1 MRARRCCA
9 PCRGRL
15 SPSSG
20 PSAWRTRPV
29 PPGSCILREYLR
41 EPTWTLP
48 AHDRD
53 LGSFKGTDYT
63 IDLAS
68 SATAYELAQA
78 LWMLGSRLDG
88 AVRAEVI
95 AVLETRIF
103 APFRASLR
111 GEKRHWWMTG
121 TNNWNPVCLAGT
133 VGAAL
138 AVLPDRNDRAAFAAA
153 GELYSRHYLEGFT
166 GDGYCSEGIGY
177 WNYGMSN
184 YLMLREHL
192 WQATLGRVD
201 LFRDERVRE
210 AALYGIRVEICD
222 GVFPAIA
229 DCRPGSTPS
238 AQILRYCSLAL
249 GLGLRNHEA
258 AWDPM
263 RPDNLTSS
271 PMEIFPNS
279 ITARPAAT
287 SAEGLG
293 LRSWFKDAGLLVCR
307 PAPGG
312 PVALGAAFKGGHNDE
327 HHNHNDVGSFSVA
340 LGGRMPVGDPGGPYV
355 YNAKTFSGE
364 RYTALKLFGSFS
376 HPVPRVDGKD
386 QKPGRKAAARVL
398 DTSFADASDRI
409 VFDLAAAYDVPGLV
423 KLERAFVLNRGDSP
437 SIGVRDTF
445 AAGRPVAFETA
456 LTTRAAWKRISPA
469 VLEFTL
475 DGRVLRCDIDTAGA
489 AFEITSEKI
498 EEDCIPFERIGIRL
512 LQPAGAGT
520 TALRLTASG
529 G

>member
-1 MRARRCCA
+1 M
-9 PCRGRL
+9 
-15 SPSSG
+15 
-20 PSAWRTRPV
+20 
-29 PPGSCILREYLR
+29 E
-41 EPTWTLP
+41 
-48 AHDRD
+48 
-53 LGSFKGTDYT
+53 
-63 IDLAS
+63 
-68 SATAYELAQA
+68 
-78 LWMLGSRLDG
+78 
-88 AVRAEVI
+88 
-95 AVLETRIF
+95 
-103 APFRASLR
+103 
-111 GEKRHWWMTG
+111 
-121 TNNWNPVCLAGT
+121 
-133 VGAAL
+133 
-138 AVLPDRNDRAAFAAA
+138 
-153 GELYSRHYLEGFT
+153 
-166 GDGYCSEGIGY
+166 
-177 WNYGMSN
+177 
-184 YLMLREHL
+184 
-192 WQATLGRVD
+192 
-201 LFRDERVRE
+201 
-210 AALYGIRVEICD
+210 IRD

-271 PMEIFPNS
+271 PMEIFLNS
-279 ITARPAAT
+279 ITARPAT

-364 RYTALKLFGSFS
+364 RYTALKLFGLFLASGAA
-376 HPVPRVDGKD
+376 VDGKD

-445 AAGRPVAFETA
+445 AAGRPVAS
-456 LTTRAAWKRISPA
+456 RPPSPP
-469 VLEFTL
+469 
-475 DGRVLRCDIDTAGA
+475 GRP
-489 AFEITSEKI
+489 
-498 EEDCIPFERIGIRL
+498 EEDLPG
-512 LQPAGAGT
+512 GARVHPRRPRP
-520 TALRLTASG
+520 ALRHRHG
-529 G
+529 GGGVRDHLREDRGGLHPL